1 MEQAVVKKI
10 VVLENDVEC
19 LCKDITEP
27 IESSPDFHNHDGYEI
42 LLILGGTINFYT
54 ESGGMQLVRG
64 DLVCI
69 CEYDFHRADLLTE
82 DRYDR
87 IVINIRK
94 ERLVRASGEDMDLT
108 GCFCQ
113 YPAPIQMV
121 HLSEKE
127 IAELEGY
134 AHLLQEST
142 KRNKPGDEIL
152 EDAFLKLIMV
162 NLIRRIRDYKAPRRM
177 EIMPELVVETLSY
190 IESHLTEEITL
201 KKLEKHVHH
210 NGTYLSRCFKRITGI
225 TLQQFIIAK
234 KITFCC
240 KLLREGYPPGDVCY
254 MAGFNDYSN
263 YSRTFSKQVGM
274 SPKRYQI
281 ENR

>member
-10 VVLENDVEC
+10 VMLANDVEC

-27 IESSPDFHNHDGYEI
+27 MDSSPDFHNHDGYEI
-42 LLILGGTINFYT
+42 LLVLGGKINLYT
-54 ESGGMQLVRG
+54 ESGGMQLGRG

-82 DRYDR
+82 DKYDR
-87 IVINIRK
+87 VVINIRK
-94 ERLVRASGEDMDLT
+94 ERLKRTSSRETDLT
-108 GCFCQ
+108 ACFDQ
-113 YPAPIQMV
+113 YPAPVRTV
-121 HLSEKE
+121 HLSEDE
-127 IAELEGY
+127 ITELEGY
-134 AHLLQEST
+134 AHLLQESIG
-142 KRNKPGDEIL
+142 RNKPGDEIL
-152 EDAFLKLIMV
+152 EDACLKLIMV
-162 NLIRRIRDYKAPRRM
+162 KLIRRFREYEAPRRT

-201 KKLEKHVHH
+201 KKLEEHVHH
-210 NGTYLSRCFKRITGI
+210 NGTYLSRCFKKITGI

-240 KLLREGYPPGDVCY
+240 KLLREGHPPGDVCY

-263 YSRTFSKQVGM
+263 YSRTFSKQVGV

>member
-10 VVLENDVEC
+10 TVLANDVEC
-19 LCKDITEP
+19 LCKDITGAMD
-27 IESSPDFHNHDGYEI
+27 SSPDFHNHDGYEI
-42 LLILGGTINFYT
+42 LLVLGGMINFYT
-54 ESGGMQLVRG
+54 ESGGMQLGRG

-69 CEYDFHRADLLTE
+69 CEYDFHRADLLTK

-87 IVINIRK
+87 VVINIRK
-94 ERLVRASGEDMDLT
+94 ERLVGASGGKMDFT
-108 GCFCQ
+108 ACFSQ
-113 YPAPIQMV
+113 YPAPVWTV

-142 KRNKPGDEIL
+142 RRNKPGDEIL

-162 NLIRRIRDYKAPRRM
+162 KLVRRFQNDEATCRK
-177 EIMPELVVETLSY
+177 EIMPELVVETLAY

-201 KKLEKHVHH
+201 KKLEEHVHH
-210 NGTYLSRCFKRITGI
+210 NGTYLSRCFKKITGI

-240 KLLREGYPPGDVCY
+240 KLLREGHSPCDVCY
-254 MAGFNDYSN
+254 MAGFNNYSN

-274 SPKRYQI
+274 PPKRYQI